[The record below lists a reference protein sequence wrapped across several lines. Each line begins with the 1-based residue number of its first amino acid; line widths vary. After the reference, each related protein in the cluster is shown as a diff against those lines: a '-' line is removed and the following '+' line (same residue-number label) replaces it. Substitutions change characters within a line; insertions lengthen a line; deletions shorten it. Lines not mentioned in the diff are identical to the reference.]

1 MKLLLLTALA
11 TVACAEPWGY
21 YGYPA
26 VGNSPTLQWPGY
38 SGPGFSRQTFGLRGK
53 RSAEPEPYYGY
64 YGLHPYGYYGLG
76 RGVAGHAGG
85 GFSWTQRS
93 PQGLGKRS
101 ADEEEP
107 AKGAHPGGATSYVG
121 NTVWGFPAEA
131 KAKRS
136 AEPEPYY
143 PYYYHQQNWPSIRVP
158 GFSSTVYGARG
169 KRSAEPEAYYG
180 YLHQQNWPSVR
191 APGFSATT
199 YGARPYGYAG
209 YYWG

>member
-93 PQGLGKRS
+93 PQGLRG
-101 ADEEEP
+101 
-107 AKGAHPGGATSYVG
+107 
-121 NTVWGFPAEA
+121 
-131 KAKRS
+131 KRS

-143 PYYYHQQNWPSIRVP
+143 HQLNWPGYAGP
-158 GFSSTVYGARG
+158 GFS
-169 KRSAEPEAYYG
+169 
-180 YLHQQNWPSVR
+180 
-191 APGFSATT
+191 
-199 YGARPYGYAG
+199 
-209 YYWG
+209 